1 MEPES
6 GLIFKNMSSLPN
18 LNLGTKFEFTLMF
31 LHSKLIGK
39 KIQQK
44 LCLNDIVSIKPTSL
58 TNWVISK
65 TQPNLEVNH
74 GLGTAK

>member
-6 GLIFKNMSSLPN
+6 GLIFKNMSSLAN

-39 KIQQK
+39 KIQQNYA
-44 LCLNDIVSIKPTSL
+44 LMILLVSNLHFSL
-58 TNWVISK
+58 IEWYRKRNQTLK
-65 TQPNLEVNH
+65 
-74 GLGTAK
+74 

>member
-39 KIQQK
+39 KFNKNYALMI
-44 LCLNDIVSIKPTSL
+44 LLVSNLHLSL
-58 TNWVISK
+58 T
-65 TQPNLEVNH
+65 
-74 GLGTAK
+74 G

>member
-6 GLIFKNMSSLPN
+6 ALIFKNMSNLAD
-18 LNLGTKFEFTLMF
+18 LNLRTKFEFTLMF

-39 KIQQK
+39 EIQQK
-44 LCLNDIVSIKPTSL
+44 LCLNDIVSIKPIFL

-74 GLGTAK
+74 DLGTAK

>member
-31 LHSKLIGK
+31 LHSNLIGK
-39 KIQQK
+39 KIQQNYA
-44 LCLNDIVSIKPTSL
+44 LMILLVSNLHFSL
-58 TNWVISK
+58 I
-65 TQPNLEVNH
+65 E
-74 GLGTAK
+74 